1 MAKWEKQEVYLIG
14 VRYKDDSDIPF
25 QYFSGTK
32 DGFFLSE
39 RKRLCIH
46 LRRAMRFDTF
56 ADASEYIVNLKHDKY
71 TYDVVRCVI
80 SA

>member
-1 MAKWEKQEVYLIG
+1 MARWERQEVYLIG
-14 VRYKDDSDIPF
+14 MRYNDDSDIPF

-32 DGFFLSE
+32 DGFFLSDKG
-39 RKRLCIH
+39 RVCIH

-56 ADASEYIVNLKHDKY
+56 AAASEHIANLKQDKF

-80 SA
+80 S